1 MPSVFV
7 VPVYVEVPSGFE
19 RSVMA
24 LESHLR
30 RAGYVF
36 HTGDPLFETL
46 EETKKSLSRG
56 DSAAGAGDEIERN
69 SATPLELVESKTA

>member
-1 MPSVFV
+1 MPSVLV
-7 VPVYVEVPSGFE
+7 VPVYVEVPGGFE

-46 EETKKSLSRG
+46 EETKKTLSRAESG
-56 DSAAGAGDEIERN
+56 RN
-69 SATPLELVESKTA
+69 ATAEPEPELAEYK

>member
-19 RSVMA
+19 RSIIA

-46 EETKKSLSRG
+46 EETKKSLAHG
-56 DSAAGAGDEIERN
+56 EPIEMAPE
-69 SATPLELVESKTA
+69 SVLESEVSP

>member
-1 MPSVFV
+1 MPNVLV

-46 EETKKSLSRG
+46 EDTKKNLRRASG
-56 DSAAGAGDEIERN
+56 DAREGELDGAR
-69 SATPLELVESKTA
+69 PLELVGSNKA

>member
-46 EETKKSLSRG
+46 EETKKSLSQG

-69 SATPLELVESKTA
+69 SATPLKLVESKTA

>member
-1 MPSVFV
+1 MPSVLV

-36 HTGDPLFETL
+36 HTGEPLVETL
-46 EETKKSLSRG
+46 EETKRSLLRG
-56 DSAAGAGDEIERN
+56 DNIEQEPSD
-69 SATPLELVESKTA
+69 SATPLELAESNKA

>member
-1 MPSVFV
+1 MPSVLV

-36 HTGDPLFETL
+36 HTGEPLVETL
-46 EETKKSLSRG
+46 EETKRSLLRG
-56 DSAAGAGDEIERN
+56 DNIGQEPSD
-69 SATPLELVESKTA
+69 SATRLELAESNKA

>member
-36 HTGDPLFETL
+36 HTGEPLFETL
-46 EETKKSLSRG
+46 EETKKSLLQGGQESR
-56 DSAAGAGDEIERN
+56 DNIELN
-69 SATPLELVESKTA
+69 VATPLALAQSNQT

>member
-1 MPSVFV
+1 
-7 VPVYVEVPSGFE
+7 VEVPSGFE

-46 EETKKSLSRG
+46 EDTKKALAERDQPDMASILEPPQRG
-56 DSAAGAGDEIERN
+56 A
-69 SATPLELVESKTA
+69 